1 MNKYPISKMEGRHL
15 NAVGEYDYDF
25 KYDILFFK
33 VKDREYL
40 KSIETGNMVLDL
52 DSEKFLTGVQI
63 FDASKYLRIDKMML
77 RKIPR
82 WKFEARI
89 QDNIFEVRLIF
100 QIELRNKIIEKN
112 PIITQPIMEKLPNS
126 QLICN

>member
-1 MNKYPISKMEGRHL
+1 MEGRHL